1 MTPTT
6 PGLHHVSAIA
16 GDPQENVDFYVETLG
31 LHPVKR
37 TVNFDEKFMY
47 HLYYGDAA
55 GTPGTLL
62 TFFPFERGQVGRVGK
77 PQPQTTAFAIPAGSA
92 EYWHE
97 RLESRGVDVDSPT
110 ERFDETVVAFRDHD
124 GNSLEL
130 VTADSPLPRTTD
142 ESVPTEHAIRG
153 FHGVT
158 LLSASVYHTASA
170 LEVLGYEL
178 VDQEGDRVRYRAPGD
193 AAAVVDL
200 LDVDAEYGKEGAG
213 TVHHVAFRRGDASL
227 AEWRDRLDDAGMEPT
242 RIKDRFYFESVYV
255 REPGGIL
262 FEIASDEPGFAVDED
277 PAEFGASLRLP
288 PWFEEDR
295 EMIEG
300 QLPPIDLP
308 RAE

>member
-16 GDPQENVDFYVETLG
+16 GDPQENVDFYVGTLG

-77 PQPQTTAFAIPAGSA
+77 PQPRTTAFAIPEGSA
-92 EYWHE
+92 AYWRD

-110 ERFDETVVAFRDHD
+110 ERFNETVVAFRDHD
-124 GNSLEL
+124 GNDLEL

-142 ESVPTEHAIRG
+142 ESVPAEHAIRG

-170 LEVLGYEL
+170 LEVLGYDL

-213 TVHHVAFRRGDASL
+213 TVHHVAFRQGDATL
-227 AEWRDRLDDAGMEPT
+227 AEWRDALADAGMEPT

-277 PAEFGASLRLP
+277 PAAFGTSLKLP
-288 PWFEEDR
+288 PWFEADR

-308 RAE
+308 RSG